1 MRGSGAF
8 RTSVVPGGALVVPWV
23 RNPLWRNARAVPS
36 IDLLLADN
44 KSLVDSVTGQDLITF
59 TRASTATFVG
69 SNGLIQTAASGA
81 ARFTHDPATGES
93 LGLLIEEARSNLV
106 LRSEEFAN
114 AVWSKLGSTITANS
128 TAAPDG
134 TATADSLMETAVIS
148 EHILYYTAAQTF
160 TTNTQSFYVK
170 PNGRNNVALRFFF
183 ALNDWVTTVFDLTGD
198 GSITQSSAG
207 SASNFS
213 AVSRAITNAGN
224 GWYRISM
231 TATQPSRS
239 TFTGVVDLCTTP
251 TPTLSSSGSES
262 YLGNA
267 TKGVYLWGAQV
278 EAGSIPTSYIP
289 TVASTVTRAAE
300 IATLTGADLTS
311 WYNASAGTVYFRGKS
326 LAAAAI
332 HWSFDDSTANN
343 RITTNASGGGT
354 TSTFTV
360 SVSGTDSCS
369 IASTSFTLGSTI
381 AEASA
386 YALNDFAHT
395 VNGGTVGTDTLGA
408 LPVIN
413 AARLGSRSSAYLNGT
428 IARFTYWPTRLANS
442 TLQAVTAP

>member
-93 LGLLIEEARSNLV
+93 LGLLIEEARTNLV
-106 LRSEEFAN
+106 LRSEEFNN
-114 AVWSKLGSTITANS
+114 AVWTKQNTTATANN
-128 TAAPDG
+128 AVAPDG
-134 TATADSLMETAVIS
+134 ATTADLILETAASGLHAV
-148 EHILYYTAAQTF
+148 YANPVTF
-160 TTNTQSFYVK
+160 TTITQSIYVK
-170 PNGRNNVALRFFF
+170 PNGRNNAALRFYF
-183 ALNDWVTTVFDLTGD
+183 APNDWVTTVFNLTGD

-231 TATQPSRS
+231 TATQTSRTAYS
-239 TFTGVVDLCTTP
+239 SVLDLCTTS
-251 TPTLSSSGSES
+251 TPTLTSIDGTEN
-262 YLGNA
+262 YLGDV
-267 TKGVYLWGAQV
+267 TKGVYAWGAQL

-289 TVASTVTRAAE
+289 TVASTVTRAADV
-300 IATLTGADLTS
+300 ATLTGANFTS
-311 WYNASAGTVYFRGKS
+311 WFNASAGTTYFRGKS
-326 LAAAAI
+326 PSSSAI
-332 HWSFDDSTANN
+332 HWSFDDSTASN

-369 IASTSFTLGSTI
+369 IASTSFTLGSTF
-381 AEASA
+381 AQATA
-386 YALNDFAHT
+386 YALNDFANT
-395 VNGGTVGTDTLGA
+395 VNGGTVGTDTLGP
-408 LPVIN
+408 LPVVN
-413 AARLGSRSSAYLNGT
+413 RATLGSRISEYHNGT
-428 IARFTYWPTRLANS
+428 IARLTYWPTRLANS